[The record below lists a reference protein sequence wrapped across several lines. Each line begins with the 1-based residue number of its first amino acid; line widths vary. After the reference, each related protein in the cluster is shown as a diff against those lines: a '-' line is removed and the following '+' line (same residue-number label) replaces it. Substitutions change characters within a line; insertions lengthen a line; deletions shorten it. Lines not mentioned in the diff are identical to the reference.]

1 MSHKNNE
8 GVSKKMA
15 KLSELVAWF
24 ESDDFVI
31 EEAVERYKEAE
42 KLADEIEN
50 DLTDLKNEIVVLKQR
65 FDEA

>member
-1 MSHKNNE
+1 MSQKNDE
-8 GVSKKMA
+8 TISKKMS
-15 KLSELVAWF
+15 KLKELVAWF

-42 KLADEIEN
+42 VLAEEIEK
-50 DLTDLKNEIVVLKQR
+50 DLSELKNEVIVLKKK

>member
-24 ESDDFVI
+24 ESDNFAI

>member
-24 ESDDFVI
+24 ESDNFVI